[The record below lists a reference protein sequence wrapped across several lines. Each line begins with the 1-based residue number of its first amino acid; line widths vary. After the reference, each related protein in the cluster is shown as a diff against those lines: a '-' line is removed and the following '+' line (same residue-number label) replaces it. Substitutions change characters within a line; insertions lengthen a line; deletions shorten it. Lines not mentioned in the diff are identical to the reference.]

1 MASIVKRG
9 NSFCV
14 VYYYMTHDGKK
25 KQKWESYKSLPEAKK
40 RQNEVE
46 YGKELGTLIVPTCTT
61 LNDLLKEYVEIYGR
75 SKWALSTY
83 ELNVSLI
90 RKYIEPTLGKKKL
103 NEINARLLERYY
115 HGLLYTPAVPNPYH
129 KKTAEKKFV
138 TSSTIR
144 DIHKLLKSCFR
155 QAVKWEMIA
164 KNPADHATV
173 TKYEAKERD
182 IWTPEILMKAMDL
195 CEDDILK
202 IAMNLA
208 FACSLRMGEILGLTW
223 DCVEISEDAID
234 HNRAFLFV
242 SKELQRVT
250 KMAMKELDEKDVI
263 FMFPEESKLNKTV
276 RVLKKPKT
284 RSSIRKVYIPK
295 SVAYM
300 LIDWKKKQDQ
310 LKEILGEEYQDYNLV
325 MTTSFGMPMGRERIQ
340 KSLNKLSEEN
350 DLPKIVFHS
359 LRHTSVT
366 YKLKMTGGDI
376 KAVQGDSGH
385 SQVNMVTN
393 VYSHIID
400 EDRKKNA
407 AIMEETFYKRKD
419 ANPDMDRQSE
429 SNKGKNVIEIPEGID
444 TEMIKKVLENPEM
457 MVLLSALAKSTG

>member
-9 NSFCV
+9 KGFCV
-14 VYYYMTHDGKK
+14 VYYYIDHKGIK
-25 KQKWESYKSLPEAKK
+25 KQKWESYKSLPEARK
-40 RQNEVE
+40 RQREVE
-46 YGKELGTLIVPTCTT
+46 YGQELSTLVVPTCST

-75 SKWALSTY
+75 NKWALSTY
-83 ELNVSLI
+83 EANVSLI
-90 RKYIEPTLGKKKL
+90 RNYIEPTLGKKKL
-103 NEINARLLERYY
+103 REINARLLERYY
-115 HGLLYTPAVPNPYH
+115 NGLLYTPAVPNPYH
-129 KKTAEKKFV
+129 RRTPEKKFV

-144 DIHKLLKSCFR
+144 DIHKLLKCCFR
-155 QAVKWEMIA
+155 QAVKWEMIE

-173 TKYEAKERD
+173 PRYEPKERD
-182 IWTPEILMKAMDL
+182 IWTSEILMKAMDL
-195 CEDDILK
+195 CEDDTLK

-208 FACSLRMGEILGLTW
+208 FACSLRMGELLGLTW
-223 DCVEISEDAID
+223 DCVDISEDAIEG
-234 HNRAFLFV
+234 NRAFLFI

-250 KMAMKELDEKDVI
+250 KEAMKKLDEKDVI
-263 FMFPEESKLNKTV
+263 FIFPEESRRNKTV

-284 RSSIRKVYIPK
+284 RSSIRKVYIPR
-295 SVAYM
+295 SVAHM
-300 LIDWKKKQDQ
+300 LIEWKDKQNE

-325 MTTSFGMPMGRERIQ
+325 MTTSFGMPVGRERIQ
-340 KSLNKLSEEN
+340 KSLNKLIEEN
-350 DLPKIVFHS
+350 NLPKIVFHS

-407 AIMEETFYKRKD
+407 AIMEETFYKKRN
-419 ANPDMDRQSE
+419 ANPDMDKQSR
-429 SNKGKNVIEIPEGID
+429 SNKGKNVIEIPEGWD
-444 TEMIKKVLENPEM
+444 TEMVRKVLETPEM
-457 MVLLSALAKSTG
+457 MALLSALAKGTG